1 MKHKTV
7 ANAIA
12 DKLRQDI
19 LSGIHEAG
27 AQLRQD
33 ALATAFGASRIP
45 VREALIQLEAEGLIQ
60 MIPHKGA
67 VVTSLSRA
75 EINDVFDLRKLLEAR
90 LFEDSIQKLTESD
103 CAALD
108 EIQKKFGIA
117 IRDADLTQWGKLNTE
132 LHTTLYGRAE
142 LPQTAAVVAALL
154 QKSDRYT
161 RVQLSSNAARKRAEK
176 EHANLIEAAK
186 LSNTL
191 KQYGLICWH
200 CWQKINKVK
209 TTVPAA
215 RVSALSQR
223 SRMSLASIRHINKA
237 SAFSA

>member
-33 ALATAFGASRIP
+33 ALATAFGGSRIP

-103 CAALD
+103 FAALD

-142 LPQTAAVVAALL
+142 LPQTAAMVAALL

-186 LSNTL
+186 LKKIKPACDLLVKHIETVRADLLTL
-191 KQYGLICWH
+191 LAK
-200 CWQKINKVK
+200 NK
-209 TTVPAA
+209 
-215 RVSALSQR
+215 
-223 SRMSLASIRHINKA
+223 
-237 SAFSA
+237 